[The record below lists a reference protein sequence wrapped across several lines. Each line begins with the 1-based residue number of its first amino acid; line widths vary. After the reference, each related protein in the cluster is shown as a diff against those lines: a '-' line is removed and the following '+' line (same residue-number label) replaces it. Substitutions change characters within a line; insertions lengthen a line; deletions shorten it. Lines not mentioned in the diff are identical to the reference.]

1 MQKSNVC
8 RNRIFRKNTE
18 ILRVLEIRE
27 NKVLVIDCAKSRL
40 PWWISL
46 LDLKDA
52 VEITEEDLLEEM
64 GVCLSENISGVAS
77 KVMHERFHMIAGI
90 LPFVGEKKKRSY
102 LIEETAIRY
111 EVKEDNNLRLLCDDN
126 RSLMRTLHDVRLI
139 LLRVFDCDVLA
150 M

>member
-64 GVCLSENISGVAS
+64 GVCL
-77 KVMHERFHMIAGI
+77 AGI

-111 EVKEDNNLRLLCDDN
+111 EVSVNTMKNYLISYLVYQNITILAPKERKVEKELTQDEKN
-126 RSLMRTLHDVRLI
+126 MRWALNERANPP
-139 LLRVFDCDVLA
+139 A
-150 M
+150 MLGRIV